1 MGKRNIF
8 IILIVLSLLTN
19 INSNIYS
26 QNTYEDQSLDK
37 FKQLSNFSSWQGK
50 KLPVRNGINLSNY
63 NIRNLSDAEEVKKK
77 IPFSIWETEDARI
90 LIKYRSRWKIS
101 QGNSISVTMTFAN
114 TCEDAHEYLIRR
126 YYNSTKT
133 FQSRIPKV
141 DQPAVAGNISFDNG
155 RKFIRNNIVV
165 EIYAHGEMKNKVT
178 SVSKEIDALLLE
190 RETASSI
197 HSLKPIINRFVPE
210 KRQVDCGSLTKLN
223 VDVIDPQGSEL
234 LYFWRLTEGGIDEDE
249 RGDYYYHAGNAKG
262 VQEKITLIVVNDRG
276 YYSSVAVEMDIR

>member
-114 TCEDAHEYLIRR
+114 TCEDAHVLFE
-126 YYNSTKT
+126 
-133 FQSRIPKV
+133 
-141 DQPAVAGNISFDNG
+141 ISPF
-155 RKFIRNNIVV
+155 R
-165 EIYAHGEMKNKVT
+165 
-178 SVSKEIDALLLE
+178 
-190 RETASSI
+190 
-197 HSLKPIINRFVPE
+197 VP
-210 KRQVDCGSLTKLN
+210 
-223 VDVIDPQGSEL
+223 
-234 LYFWRLTEGGIDEDE
+234 
-249 RGDYYYHAGNAKG
+249 
-262 VQEKITLIVVNDRG
+262 
-276 YYSSVAVEMDIR
+276 VAVESWDCISKPVAEC